1 MRSMPGA
8 DTQQRARA
16 HRRGPAR
23 PARPNAPAAGPA
35 AQAAAAAA
43 ATARDH
49 PDKGCG
55 GRVYLA
61 VAAVACSC
69 YVNAL
74 HGDFVHDDIPAV
86 TRNRDVVGAGPLA
99 DVFRDDFWGT
109 PMGDAASH
117 KSYRP
122 LTTLTFR

>member
-1 MRSMPGA
+1 MRPPAHPRRGGPA
-8 DTQQRARA
+8 PARA
-16 HRRGPAR
+16 PR
-23 PARPNAPAAGPA
+23 PAHAPAHDDA
-35 AQAAAAAA
+35 
-43 ATARDH
+43 
-49 PDKGCG
+49 KGCG

-69 YVNAL
+69 YLNAL

-109 PMGDAASH
+109 PMADAASH